1 MAHPYAAHRQSKVE
15 RERVRPITKN
25 CRASGGRV
33 GCEDADE
40 RKRGGKVEK
49 RVHEPEGKMAKRR
62 ADRVM
67 RAKGG
72 KVGHKKGST
81 HVNVIVNG
89 AGKEPMPIPMP
100 PPAMAGPP
108 PGPPVAGLGGPPPG
122 MPPGGMPPMPPR
134 ARGGKVKKADGG
146 DVSWDQGSGR
156 GMLED
161 RKYAGMRHQ
170 TGNYTGPARAK
181 GGKVKSGPAWEEGIK
196 AGTQVSHR
204 AGKAS
209 TNTPE
214 NLDRGRQITFKS
226 GGKVKS
232 FYARGGAVEAQGKPG
247 KQMGPKLDGGV
258 ASGEARMD
266 QASRAKRGYAKPMKE
281 VDGAR

>member
-49 RVHEPEGKMAKRR
+49 HTHEPEGKMAKRR

-67 RAKGG
+67 RAHGG

-89 AGKEPMPIPMP
+89 GGKEPMPIPMP

-122 MPPGGMPPMPPR
+122 MPPGGPGGMPPMPPR
-134 ARGGKVKKADGG
+134 AR
-146 DVSWDQGSGR
+146 
-156 GMLED
+156 
-161 RKYAGMRHQ
+161 
-170 TGNYTGPARAK
+170 

-204 AGKAS
+204 AGKAE
-209 TNTPE
+209 TNTPD

-258 ASGEARMD
+258 ATGEARMD

>member
-33 GCEDADE
+33 GCEEADE

-72 KVGHKKGST
+72 KVGKVGKKHST
-81 HVNVIVNG
+81 VNVIVNG
-89 AGKEPMPIPMP
+89 GGKEPMPIPMP
-100 PPAMAGPP
+100 SPAMAGPP
-108 PGPPVAGLGGPPPG
+108 PGPPVAGLGGPPAG
-122 MPPGGMPPMPPR
+122 MPPGGLGGMPPMPPR
-134 ARGGKVKKADGG
+134 AR
-146 DVSWDQGSGR
+146 
-156 GMLED
+156 
-161 RKYAGMRHQ
+161 
-170 TGNYTGPARAK
+170 

-204 AGKAS
+204 AGKAT

-214 NLDRGRQITFKS
+214 NLDRGRQVTFAS

-232 FYARGGAVEAQGKPG
+232 FFANGKPG
-247 KQMGPKLDGGV
+247 KEMGPKNPGGV
-258 ASGEARMD
+258 ATGETRIA